1 MRTQDFT
8 TTFSVD
14 QTPQQVFDAI
24 NDVRGWWSGEVE
36 GGTEKLGDE
45 FTYRVEGAHYS
56 KQRIAETIPGKKIV
70 WQVLEARLGFVKDE
84 SEWKGTDIV
93 FEISKKGDK
102 TELRFTHK
110 GLAPAF
116 ECYDSC
122 SNAWGMLVNGNL
134 RRLIATGK
142 PQPSPW

>member
-8 TTFSVD
+8 TTFTVD
-14 QTPQQVFDAI
+14 QTPQQIFDAI
-24 NDVRGWWSGEVE
+24 NNVRGWWSGEVE

-45 FTYRVEGAHYS
+45 FTYRVQGAHYS
-56 KQRIAETIPGKKIV
+56 KQRITEIIPGKKIV
-70 WQVLEARLGFVKDE
+70 WHVLEADLSFVKDKG
-84 SEWKGTDIV
+84 EWKGTDIA
-93 FEISKKGDK
+93 FEIAKQGSM
-102 TELRFTHK
+102 TEVRFTHK

-116 ECYDSC
+116 ECYESC
-122 SNAWGMLVNGNL
+122 SSAWSMLVNANL